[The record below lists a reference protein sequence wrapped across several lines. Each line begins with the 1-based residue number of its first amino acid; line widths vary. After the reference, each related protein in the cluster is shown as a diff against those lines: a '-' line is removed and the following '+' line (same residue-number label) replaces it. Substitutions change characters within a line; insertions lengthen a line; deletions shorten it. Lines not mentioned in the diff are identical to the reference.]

1 MLTQSQDIY
10 GRWKLKVI
18 KEFYFGSQKS
28 WTQCRIYDSQVC
40 ILLEDKFLGSSFPPL
55 LKFAST
61 YKLERNT
68 IDAYAFRTQP
78 FPLQKRGRERRSSEA
93 CRFWK
98 HRSSAKGG
106 GAWEKGLPRLS
117 SGTDPTGHSFS
128 SSWGCPAFFL
138 HLLGLLPSCP

>member
-10 GRWKLKVI
+10 ERWKLKVI

-40 ILLEDKFLGSSFPPL
+40 VLFEDEFLGSSFPPL

-61 YKLERNT
+61 HKLETNT
-68 IDAYAFRTQP
+68 IDAYAFRTQQ
-78 FPLQKRGRERRSSEA
+78 FPEGERAEEHWSLQILKASVQRKRGRPR
-93 CRFWK
+93 
-98 HRSSAKGG
+98 
-106 GAWEKGLPRLS
+106 EKGLPWPS

-128 SSWGCPAFFL
+128 SSWVCPACFL
-138 HLLGLLPSCP
+138 HLLGLLPSRP